1 MLVRLH
7 SQATTTPKVRAEI
20 QASDEPAWV
29 LADRHGTT
37 EQTVYKWRHRDGVED
52 RSHTPHRLQ
61 TTLTPVQEAVAVAL
75 RKALLI
81 SLDDLLAVVREF
93 LNPNASRSGLD
104 RCLRRH
110 GVGNLRDMKAKVP
123 KPKHSA
129 FKAYEPGYMH
139 IDVKYLPQM
148 ADESRRRY
156 LFVAIDR
163 ATRWVFIRIFNA
175 KTAANARRFLRDHQ
189 RACPM
194 RIRTILTDN
203 GKEFT
208 DRLFGLRKRAA
219 TGEHEFD
226 KLCAAL
232 NIDHRL
238 TPPKSPQTNGMVE
251 RFNGRIEEVLQ
262 SHHFRSGEELET
274 TLHRYVWL
282 YNQQLPQ
289 SALGSKTPFQT
300 MKEWHKIKPELFWKQ
315 PNYLPGCDSYG
326 SNSIQRYLNN
336 HLSDHPPFGKT
347 GKWYRSYIQKIL
359 GNPAVYGEFQPHKMD
374 QGKRVPDGSPI
385 PNYFPVTVPK
395 SDFLLSK
402 SQVSSRKLSGSGRK
416 GPQFSNLFTRL
427 AACGHCGATIGFLNK
442 GKLPR
447 GGNYLRCVNASSNSS
462 CNAPSWKYDDFEQSF
477 IEWITEVNLDEILNP
492 TDITYQLESLAA
504 TKLSVSERLEELK
517 IEAPR
522 RIEWVDQ
529 VFLGGRFSA

>member
-7 SQATTTPKVRAEI
+7 SQATTTPKVRADI

-175 KTAANARRFLRDHQ
+175 KTAANARRFLRDLQ

-289 SALGSKTPFQT
+289 SALGSKTPLQT

-315 PNYLPGCDSYG
+315 PNYLPGCDTYPRCMLTQHRKQICAINIVTQRMTGPTSRQFY
-326 SNSIQRYLNN
+326 SNAIGEDAVRLPQR
-336 HLSDHPPFGKT
+336 
-347 GKWYRSYIQKIL
+347 
-359 GNPAVYGEFQPHKMD
+359 
-374 QGKRVPDGSPI
+374 
-385 PNYFPVTVPK
+385 
-395 SDFLLSK
+395 FL
-402 SQVSSRKLSGSGRK
+402 V
-416 GPQFSNLFTRL
+416 
-427 AACGHCGATIGFLNK
+427 
-442 GKLPR
+442 
-447 GGNYLRCVNASSNSS
+447 LRIAMHNVHA
-462 CNAPSWKYDDFEQSF
+462 
-477 IEWITEVNLDEILNP
+477 I
-492 TDITYQLESLAA
+492 
-504 TKLSVSERLEELK
+504 
-517 IEAPR
+517 
-522 RIEWVDQ
+522 RIEKAH
-529 VFLGGRFSA
+529 LNRGRTLRAPNNGSSTN